1 MSQPAVNWIP
11 EGYHSATPYLIVRG
25 AARAI
30 DFYKRAFGAAEL
42 LRMDAPDGSVGHAE
56 IKIGDSVIM
65 LGDENIEAGIVSP
78 RTLNGSPVGILLYV
92 PDVDA
97 IVEQS
102 VAAGAKITRPVK
114 DQFYG
119 DRTGG
124 VEDPFGHVWYLA
136 THIEDVSQE
145 EMKRR
150 MAALA

>member
-1 MSQPAVNWIP
+1 MNWIP
-11 EGYHSATPYLIVRG
+11 EGYHSATPYLIIRG

-30 DFYKRAFGAAEL
+30 EFYKRAFGATEL
-42 LRMDAPDGSVGHAE
+42 LRMAAPDGSVGHAE

-78 RTLNGSPVGILLYV
+78 TTLTGSAVGILLYV
-92 PDVDA
+92 QDVDA
-97 IVEQS
+97 IVAQAA
-102 VAAGAKITRPVK
+102 AAGAKITRPVK

-124 VEDPFGHVWYLA
+124 IEDPFGHIWYLA
-136 THIEDVSQE
+136 THIEDVSQD

-150 MAALA
+150 MANLGQA